1 MAARKLGNILQELIP
16 LADQGKVKGFFTN
29 VNNAEVLNG
38 LVENIRDAVM
48 DYQVC
53 IQSKLNTLMSDISF
67 RLPYSKI
74 SMNRAVSL
82 L

>member
-1 MAARKLGNILQELIP
+1 MAARKLGKILQELIP

-29 VNNAEVLNG
+29 VKNAEVLSG

-53 IQSKLNTLMSDISF
+53 SQSKLITLMSDICF
-67 RLPYSKI
+67 RLPCSKI
-74 SMNRAVSL
+74 SMSKVVNSL
-82 L
+82 

>member
-1 MAARKLGNILQELIP
+1 MAIRKLGNILQELIP

-29 VNNAEVLNG
+29 VKNAEVLSG
-38 LVENIRDAVM
+38 LVENIHDAVM

-53 IQSKLNTLMSDISF
+53 IQSMLITLISDISF
-67 RLPYSKI
+67 RLPYNKI
-74 SMNRAVSL
+74 STNRAVSL